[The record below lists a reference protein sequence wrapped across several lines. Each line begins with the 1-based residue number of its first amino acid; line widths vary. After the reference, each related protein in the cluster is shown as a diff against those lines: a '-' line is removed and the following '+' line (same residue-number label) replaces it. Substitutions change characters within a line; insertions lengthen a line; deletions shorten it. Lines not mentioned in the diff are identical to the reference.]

1 MFSDR
6 CRDVPWAPHGY
17 QERTHMPSPSDQL
30 HLEKSE
36 QRNQLAVVNGVA
48 ALTYVGGA
56 HYSRDISST
65 FQLAGLHIL
74 VPRGAPQPYLGC
86 QLHISNTA
94 ISPLVFLHPFRRVS
108 FIYCFGLADN
118 SIGQWST
125 RVGSHVP
132 HVESF
137 PLGLTSRYVPP
148 R

>member
-1 MFSDR
+1 MCHR
-6 CRDVPWAPHGY
+6 PHMATRN
-17 QERTHMPSPSDQL
+17 ERTCHPQAVNYTLKARNSKANWLLPIRSL
-30 HLEKSE
+30 H
-36 QRNQLAVVNGVA
+36 
-48 ALTYVGGA
+48 
-56 HYSRDISST
+56 SRILGSAIFHDVSSI
-65 FQLAGLHIL
+65 FQLACLHIL
-74 VPRGAPQPYLGC
+74 VPRGAPQPYPGP
-86 QLHISNTA
+86 QQHISNTT
-94 ISPLVFLHPFRRVS
+94 ISPLVFPRPLQRVS